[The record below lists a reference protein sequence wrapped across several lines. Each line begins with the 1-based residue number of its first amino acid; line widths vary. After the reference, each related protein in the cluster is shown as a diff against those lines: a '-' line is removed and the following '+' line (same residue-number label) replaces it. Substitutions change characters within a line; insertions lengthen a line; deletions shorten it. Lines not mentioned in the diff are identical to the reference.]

1 MKKIVLK
8 LVSELKKRTSE
19 EISLSELIDTVYGV
33 NCLKDCEIE
42 GVRINYNSLFDV
54 LELVKKEAK
63 KQSIYLDFS
72 RYYGQY
78 VGLPYNIPFVVKTK
92 RPKSQKY
99 ITNFNEKLRDAKKFK
114 LHIFDYFNPGFP
126 TEITFEDNKVY
137 RYSRPWSMNDDL
149 DGEKQILDMI
159 KEEFIYELVNI
170 NIAAWD
176 REYVDPYVLDGTQ
189 WNFEIQY
196 NDGKKKKYSGSNDF
210 PNGFEE
216 LCELFGLDY
225 FDEDEE
231 YEEVN

>member
-8 LVSELKKRTSE
+8 LVSELKERTSE
-19 EISLSELIDTVYGV
+19 EISLSDLIDEVYGV
-33 NCLKDCEIE
+33 NCLNDCEIE
-42 GVRINYNSLFDV
+42 GVRINDIILFEV
-54 LELVKKEAK
+54 LDLLQKEAK

-72 RYYGQY
+72 KYYGQC
-78 VGLPYNIPFVVKTK
+78 VGFPYNIPFVVKTK

-99 ITNFNEKLRDAKKFK
+99 ITNFNEKLRDTKKFK
-114 LHIFDYFNPGFP
+114 LRVFDYFNPGFHA
-126 TEITFEDNKVY
+126 EITFEDNKVY

-149 DGEKQILDMI
+149 EGEKQILDMI

-196 NDGKKKKYSGSNDF
+196 NEGKKKKYSGSNDF